1 MTNWKTGGVDRVCFG
16 PNQFCSGL
24 DKSFRQTLVGDIKQK
39 PSIFIELVSLILR
52 LVIFLSTSFKLNSI
66 TMSFI
71 LILIFLFEFIDK
83 FVRLNRILNLSF
95 K

>member
-1 MTNWKTGGVDRVCFG
+1 MTNWKTGGVDRVSFG
-16 PNQFCSGL
+16 PNQFCSGFY
-24 DKSFRQTLVGDIKQK
+24 KSFRQTLVGDIKQK
-39 PSIFIELVSLILR
+39 PSKFIELVSLILR